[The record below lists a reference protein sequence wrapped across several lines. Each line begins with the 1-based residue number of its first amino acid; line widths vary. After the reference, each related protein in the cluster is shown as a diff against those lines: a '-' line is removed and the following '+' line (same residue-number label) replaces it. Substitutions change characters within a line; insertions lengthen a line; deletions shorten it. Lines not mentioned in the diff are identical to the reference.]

1 MRASLVIPTLNESG
15 SIGEVVRTFRAAA
28 DAANRTEFA
37 GDPLEW
43 EVLVVDGASTDGT
56 AEAATREGARVLVER
71 RRGYGRAYKT
81 GFAAATGDI
90 IATADGDGT
99 YPVEEIPRFVR
110 QLMDEHL
117 DFLTGNRM
125 AFLDRRAM
133 TTEHQIGNRLLNN
146 FLRLAYHHYLHD
158 MPSRTILDSQSG
170 FWVFRR
176 SVLDRV
182 ALTQDGMAF
191 SEELKIEAVLRGLR
205 VRRGADPLRR
215 ALGLAETVELAGR
228 AQQPAL
234 PVLQAARGR
243 PGAEGRG
250 ADPLRAGRGDAR
262 TARVEVADYAVLPG
276 PLARLHAEPVV
287 AAPPAL
293 DRLRRVPGRAVHAN
307 LLVEQSLDRFG
318 ERHGTAV
325 TLPRL

>member
-15 SIGEVVRTFRAAA
+15 SIGGVVRTFRAAA

-56 AEAATREGARVLVER
+56 AEEATREGARVLVER

-81 GFAAATGDI
+81 GFAAATGDV

-110 QLMDEHL
+110 QLLDDHL

-205 VRRGADPLRR
+205 VVEVPIHYGERWGSPKLSTWRDGLNNLLFLFSKRLAVARELKVGAPTPFARD
-215 ALGLAETVELAGR
+215 AETG
-228 AQQPAL
+228 
-234 PVLQAARGR
+234 
-243 PGAEGRG
+243 
-250 ADPLRAGRGDAR
+250 
-262 TARVEVADYAVLPG
+262 
-276 PLARLHAEPVV
+276 
-287 AAPPAL
+287 APPA
-293 DRLRRVPGRAVHAN
+293 
-307 LLVEQSLDRFG
+307 
-318 ERHGTAV
+318 
-325 TLPRL
+325 